1 MSGALKSVFG
11 GGNIFGAL
19 LSVASVFF
27 PPLAIAGSLS
37 NLLTTAIG
45 EAVKMAASQLVKQ
58 FAMPKFL
65 EGIIGQVVDAV
76 VSKLTGQNK
85 TDPEVDN
92 FVGNDEGVRDT
103 MQNFTKELTDK
114 IIESTRKQLDKESEE
129 KSGSAKG
136 GKGGKTAI
144 SAGSWLQAIA
154 IAMGEIAGD
163 KAAQMVELSKKMS
176 DLNGTGK
183 ELTGQLEATGKKDTK
198 AQQEISAKQQDN
210 AREFSVVQAQ
220 FQATSQEFSILQ
232 NTFSNALKSIGE
244 GLTTMGRKG

>member
-92 FVGNDEGVRDT
+92 FVGNDQGVRESMND
-103 MQNFTKELTDK
+103 FTKELTNK
-114 IIESTRKQLDKESEE
+114 IVESTRKQLDKEAEE
-129 KSGSAKG
+129 KTG
-136 GKGGKTAI
+136 GKGGKGKAAV

-163 KAAQMVELSKKMS
+163 KAAQMVDLSKKMA
-176 DLNGTGK
+176 DLNATGK
-183 ELTGQLEATGKKDTK
+183 ELTGQLEGMGKNDQKGRAD
-198 AQQEISAKQQDN
+198 ISAKQSDN

>member
-11 GGNIFGAL
+11 GGNILGSL

-37 NLLTTAIG
+37 NLLTSAIG

-65 EGIIGQVVDAV
+65 ETMIGQLVESV
-76 VSKLTGQNK
+76 VSKLTGENK
-85 TDPEVDN
+85 TDPDVDHY
-92 FVGNDEGVRDT
+92 VSNDQGVKDT
-103 MQNFTKELTDK
+103 MANFTKELTNR

-129 KSGSAKG
+129 KSGGKG
-136 GKGGKTAI
+136 GKGKTTI

-163 KAAQMVELSKKMS
+163 KAAQMVELSKKMA

-183 ELTGQLEATGKKDTK
+183 ELTNQLQATGKKDTK
-198 AQQEISAKQQDN
+198 GQADIQSKQQDN